1 MESMLEAEIDEHLG
15 YEPYERIDNE
25 NSRNGK
31 MLDYVRE
38 GDTLY
43 IKSISR
49 LARNTKTL
57 EWQCVNL
64 LKITEQELKK

>member
-15 YEPYERIDNE
+15 YEPYERTDNE

>member
-1 MESMLEAEIDEHLG
+1 MLEAEIDEHLG
-15 YEPYERIDNE
+15 YVPYERTDNE

>member
-1 MESMLEAEIDEHLG
+1 MLEAEIDEHLG
-15 YEPYERIDNE
+15 YEPYERTDNE

>member
-15 YEPYERIDNE
+15 YVPYERTDNE